1 MSTIDGGDF
10 AEWTA
15 LVHRERMMAYHM
27 SPVKAK
33 RALPGTSPASAAVDL
48 MAEDAGNMSLPCP
61 SAWREKI
68 VEWCFQ
74 VVDHCDMD
82 RDLVFIAMSFFDRY
96 LSRYSVDETLTQLV
110 AMTCLYLAV
119 KVHSSKKISISSIVS
134 LSRGFFRLDQ
144 VVKMEMCIMKSLNW
158 YLNPPTPSTFVDIL
172 HPMMLELTEDE
183 DSMAEIKDLAKYLLE
198 LSVCDGYFINK
209 NPSLIAHAAI
219 TAAMN
224 VLATPIKIQRRLQ
237 ALPTSASPPSID
249 ECAGRL
255 HNIYSVS
262 MSEHQLSSAV
272 TGREAS
278 PTSVFS

>member
-1 MSTIDGGDF
+1 
-10 AEWTA
+10 
-15 LVHRERMMAYHM
+15 M
-27 SPVKAK
+27 SPAKAK
-33 RALPGTSPASAAVDL
+33 QALPGTSPASSAVDL
-48 MAEDAGNMSLPCP
+48 MEEDGDNMSLPCP

-82 RDLVFIAMSFFDRY
+82 RDLVFIAMSYFDRY

-134 LSRGFFRLDQ
+134 LSRGFFRHDQ

-158 YLNPPTPSTFVDIL
+158 YLNPPTPSTFVEIL
-172 HPMMLELTEDE
+172 NPLMVELTEDE
-183 DSMAEIKDLAKYLLE
+183 VAVTEIKDLAKYLLE

-209 NPSLIAHAAI
+209 NPSLIAQAAL

-224 VLATPIKIQRRLQ
+224 VVATPIKIQRKLE
-237 ALPTSASPPSID
+237 ALPNVSSPTAIE

-255 HNIYSVS
+255 VNIYSAS
-262 MSEHQLSSAV
+262 MTEHQLSSGM

-278 PTSVFS
+278 PTSIFS

>member
-1 MSTIDGGDF
+1 
-10 AEWTA
+10 
-15 LVHRERMMAYHM
+15 
-27 SPVKAK
+27 
-33 RALPGTSPASAAVDL
+33 
-48 MAEDAGNMSLPCP
+48 
-61 SAWREKI
+61 
-68 VEWCFQ
+68 
-74 VVDHCDMD
+74 MD

-119 KVHSSKKISISSIVS
+119 KIHSCKKISITSIVS

-172 HPMMLELTEDE
+172 YPLMVELVGGEDE
-183 DSMAEIKDLAKYLLE
+183 DSVAEIKDLAKYLLE
-198 LSVCDGYFINK
+198 LSVCDSYFINK

-219 TAAMN
+219 TVAMN
-224 VLATPIKIQRRLQ
+224 VLATPIKIQRQLQ
-237 ALPTSASPPSID
+237 SLPNTASPSSIE

-262 MSEHQLSSAV
+262 MTEHQLSM
-272 TGREAS
+272 GMMRRETS
-278 PTSVFS
+278 PTSVFA

>member
-1 MSTIDGGDF
+1 MPSLCSLQFSNTLRHLLF
-10 AEWTA
+10 
-15 LVHRERMMAYHM
+15 
-27 SPVKAK
+27 SPL
-33 RALPGTSPASAAVDL
+33 RYS
-48 MAEDAGNMSLPCP
+48 
-61 SAWREKI
+61 
-68 VEWCFQ
+68 
-74 VVDHCDMD
+74 DME

-119 KVHSSKKISISSIVS
+119 KIHSSKKISISSIVS

-172 HPMMLELTEDE
+172 YSLMVELTQDE
-183 DSMAEIKDLAKYLLE
+183 VTVTEIKDLSKYLLE
-198 LSVCDGYFINK
+198 LSVCDGFFINK
-209 NPSLIAHAAI
+209 DPSLIAHASI
-219 TAAMN
+219 IAAMS
-224 VLATPIKIQRRLQ
+224 VLATPIKIQRQLQ
-237 ALPTSASPPSID
+237 PLPNSASHFAID

-262 MSEHQLSSAV
+262 MTEHQLSSSES
-272 TGREAS
+272 GREAS

>member
-1 MSTIDGGDF
+1 
-10 AEWTA
+10 
-15 LVHRERMMAYHM
+15 MAYHL

-33 RALPGTSPASAAVDL
+33 RVLPGTSPASAAADHI
-48 MAEDAGNMSLPCP
+48 MEDEGSICLPCP

-119 KVHSSKKISISSIVS
+119 KIHSSKKISIISIVS

-172 HPMMLELTEDE
+172 YPLMEELVGGD
-183 DSMAEIKDLAKYLLE
+183 DSASEIKDLAKYLLE
-198 LSVCDGYFINK
+198 LSVCDSYFINK

-219 TAAMN
+219 TVAMN
-224 VLATPIKIQRRLQ
+224 VLATPMKVQRQLQ
-237 ALPTSASPPSID
+237 SLPNTASPSSIED
-249 ECAGRL
+249 CAGRL

-262 MSEHQLSSAV
+262 MAEHQFSMGMM
-272 TGREAS
+272 GRETS
-278 PTSVFS
+278 PTSVFA

>member
-1 MSTIDGGDF
+1 
-10 AEWTA
+10 
-15 LVHRERMMAYHM
+15 MMCGYKPYL
-27 SPVKAK
+27 SPPITVRSLLSNKIPVP
-33 RALPGTSPASAAVDL
+33 LFDSPPLHS
-48 MAEDAGNMSLPCP
+48 
-61 SAWREKI
+61 
-68 VEWCFQ
+68 
-74 VVDHCDMD
+74 DMD

-224 VLATPIKIQRRLQ
+224 VLATPIKIQRKLQ

-255 HNIYSVS
+255 YNIYSVS
-262 MSEHQLSSAV
+262 MSEHQLSSAA